1 MITYT
6 MNPSKVV
13 LDNKLAELERASNC
27 SEREIYLEITK
38 LRNDDIEGEHCTEWL
53 YESMAFAF
61 HENYTDKKNG
71 GGTYFRPLEARQT
84 DDGKTIESPSLTH
97 VNEDMI
103 TYWEKRSQSTN
114 NSILKAR
121 YAGLVWDL
129 SLTATGKRPLLFSS
143 SML

>member
-61 HENYTDKKNG
+61 HRKLHRQEKWWGNIFWAFRGSANG
-71 GGTYFRPLEARQT
+71 RRQ
-84 DDGKTIESPSLTH
+84 DHREPES
-97 VNEDMI
+97 
-103 TYWEKRSQSTN
+103 
-114 NSILKAR
+114 
-121 YAGLVWDL
+121 YAC
-129 SLTATGKRPLLFSS
+129 
-143 SML
+143 